1 MSAPRMVPAPVILVV
16 DDEPIVLRMMERI
29 LSTAGYTVHAAS
41 NGLRAL
47 EVAASLPTPPAAMV
61 SDVRMAPV
69 DGPSLAR
76 LMRRA
81 SPGTR
86 VLFVSGYPAD
96 PDHGPLL
103 GPLLRK
109 PFMPDQLVEAVA
121 AMLPA
126 AGPPSPTAAL
136 AVP

>member
-1 MSAPRMVPAPVILVV
+1 MVAAPVVLVV
-16 DDEPIVLRMMERI
+16 DDEPVVLRMMERV
-29 LSTAGYTVHAAS
+29 LSAEGYEVHTAS

-47 EVAASLPTPPAAMV
+47 ELATGLPVPPAVMV
-61 SDVRMAPV
+61 SDVRMDPV
-69 DGPSLAR
+69 DGPDLAR
-76 LMRRA
+76 LMLRA

-109 PFMPDQLVEAVA
+109 PFSPDQLTQAVA
-121 AMLPA
+121 AILGPTGQKSLEA
-126 AGPPSPTAAL
+126 ASAGP
-136 AVP
+136 